1 MSCANNNINS
11 YLKDATIKS
20 LNYMNN
26 HYSNIYSPSPDITY
40 QSTQNPNAPFNA
52 DFITKYS
59 SVIQTNLNVDNYD
72 ENPNLKYI
80 TINTDDNSYVNCA
93 VQTSVPWFTMA
104 DDYKKCEIVKNI
116 EYDENRLK
124 IEKNKDA
131 TATIVTPILAS
142 KNKNKPAF
150 CAYASNVNKAYCENA
165 WYDWIIIPNYHL
177 GNTYFKDNS
186 QYTDLDVYKCYKPCP
201 GDYLP
206 FVTEKGE
213 IKCIPKKFFASG
225 IFNRKYMYS
234 SIALINLIG
243 NVACDTDHNKHDYK
257 HSFRTNLLYIL
268 HRLMYEYDI
277 YTKVDKKIYDIDDNI
292 KNKIVLQP
300 LTATESS
307 PELIYNKKKEYFMNI
322 KSQYDDIYAKIRTIL
337 NEDILKN
344 FDNIGN
350 KDYLNLNEFTYKN
363 SRFNENEQEMFSYTG
378 METQGVLTP
387 PILIHT
393 WMLSQIFKPLERDL
407 FNYRDVFYDHKVGG
421 SYGNTKVANDD
432 NLSKIKDQT
441 LFANLHKIFGDKNKA
456 IRLKN
461 IFYKAVTNCYDGK
474 STFSVNFISATKKAL
489 QNVEL
494 VNIIKDNYFYYFTN
508 NINFTKIPSSISIP
522 VPSNTELTST
532 DLTTKYI
539 MKGFDSTLEP
549 KQIDQEIPNLK
560 ANFNELLRCDDIK
573 ITNLMKSLKYYKDTD
588 ITTLYTELITTAKK
602 FNVTDATDDP
612 SKLISFKFPLKY
624 FQNSDENNLDKIP
637 ENLYCHYLFSS
648 EELEIKSC
656 PPGFIYN
663 PNVRECELIAMSAPP
678 PPEEKSLI
686 HDDDINIPSL
696 NNVMRIFF
704 QIIVVAVILYLIYIV
719 YDLFG
724 EFILSTI
731 NYILVNF
738 THLKQQAGFK
748 LMDIYAGPNVS
759 DKIDT
764 ESKKLD
770 SKIDLAKSELENLV
784 RKEKLA
790 SQYNDEVRYK
800 EIQKQKAKLL
810 GKS

>member
-1 MSCANNNINS
+1 
-11 YLKDATIKS
+11 
-20 LNYMNN
+20 MNN
-26 HYSNIYSPSPDITY
+26 HYSNIYSSPSDITY

-52 DFITKYS
+52 NFINKYS
-59 SVIQTNLNVDNYD
+59 SVIQTNLNVDE
-72 ENPNLKYI
+72 ENPDLKYI

-93 VQTSVPWFTMA
+93 VQTSVPWFTMTN
-104 DDYKKCEIVKNI
+104 DYKKCEIVKNI

-142 KNKNKPAF
+142 KNKSKPAF

-165 WYDWIIIPNYHL
+165 WYDWIVIPNYHL

-213 IKCIPKKFFASG
+213 IKCIPKKFFGNG
-225 IFNRKYMYS
+225 IFNRKYMYNS
-234 SIALINLIG
+234 VALINLIG
-243 NVACDTDHNKHDYK
+243 NIACNTDHNNHYYK

-268 HRLMYEYDI
+268 HRLIYEYDI
-277 YTKVDKKIYDIDDNI
+277 YTKVDKKIYDINDNI
-292 KNKIVLQP
+292 KNKIVLEP
-300 LTATESS
+300 LTSS
-307 PELIYNKKKEYFMNI
+307 ENTPELIYNKRKEYFLNI
-322 KSQYDDIYAKIRTIL
+322 KSQYDEIYTKIKDIL

-363 SRFNENEQEMFSYTG
+363 SRFHENEEEMFSYTG

-407 FNYRDVFYDHKVGG
+407 FNYRDVFYDHKV
-421 SYGNTKVANDD
+421 SGNIKVANDE
-432 NLSKIKDQT
+432 NVSKIKDQT

-494 VNIIKDNYFYYFTN
+494 VNIIKNNYFYYFTN
-508 NINFTKIPSSISIP
+508 NINFTKISIP
-522 VPSNTELTST
+522 IPNPSNTELTTLS
-532 DLTTKYI
+532 LEPYI

-549 KQIDQEIPNLK
+549 KQIDQLKSNTTEQAFPNLK
-560 ANFNELLRCDDIK
+560 TNYDELLRCDDTK

-588 ITTLYTELITTAKK
+588 IVALYSELIITAKK
-602 FNVTDATDDP
+602 FNVPNPTPDP

-624 FQNSDENNLDKIP
+624 FENSDENNLDKIP
-637 ENLYCHYLFSS
+637 ENVYCHYLFSS
-648 EELEIKSC
+648 EELEMKTC
-656 PPGFIYN
+656 QPGFIYN

-678 PPEEKSLI
+678 PPEEKSI
-686 HDDDINIPSL
+686 IEDDDINIPNL
-696 NNVMRIFF
+696 NNIMRIFF

-738 THLKQQAGFK
+738 THLKQQANFK
-748 LMDIYAGPNVS
+748 LMDLYTGPNVS
-759 DKIDT
+759 DKIDA

-770 SKIDLAKSELENLV
+770 SKIDLAKTELDNLI

-790 SQYNDEVRYK
+790 SQYNEEVRYK
-800 EIQKQKAKLL
+800 EIQKEKAKLL